1 MSLAKAVHITPALKN
16 EGNARKVIKQIQGL
30 RKSQGFEI
38 TDRIRVVIT
47 ETPETK
53 AVLDSFKDNIAS
65 QVLANSIELGT
76 PAGEAID
83 FDDFKAVI
91 TVEKD

>member
-1 MSLAKAVHITPALKN
+1 MCTTLIIQGFMVKI
-16 EGNARKVIKQIQGL
+16 IKQIQGL
-30 RKSQGFEI
+30 RKSQGFDI

-53 AVLDSFKDNIAS
+53 AVFDIFKENIAS
-65 QVLANSIELGT
+65 QVLANSIELGN
-76 PAGEAID
+76 PNGEQVD

-91 TVEKD
+91 NVTKD